1 MCSEI
6 FISKDSLSNHDENH
20 EESVHTKNVSL
31 LEEFTCKLCSEVFI
45 FKDSLLNHEKSVHTE
60 NIPLLEEFT
69 CKLCSEV
76 FITKDILLNHEQFV
90 HTDDLTE
97 SNFDE
102 IQKEVDLKVKKT
114 LELAEASPQIPKCK
128 SEKV

>member
-1 MCSEI
+1 MHFAI
-6 FISKDSLSNHDENH
+6 FICIHPPFGVLSAGQYDLP
-20 EESVHTKNVSL
+20 KC
-31 LEEFTCKLCSEVFI
+31 LEDFTCELCSDAFI
-45 FKDSLLNHEKSVHTE
+45 SKDSLLNHEKSVHIE

-97 SNFDE
+97 SNCDE
-102 IQKEVDLKVKKT
+102 IQKEVDLNSYKEET
-114 LELAEASPQIPKCK
+114 LFMPVLQ
-128 SEKV
+128 

>member
-1 MCSEI
+1 MLNRSLRKTFHCLKILSANCV
-6 FISKDSLSNHDENH
+6 SKYCLLNH
-20 EESVHTKNVSL
+20 EESVHTENV
-31 LEEFTCKLCSEVFI
+31 
-45 FKDSLLNHEKSVHTE
+45 
-60 NIPLLEEFT
+60 PLLEDFT

-97 SNFDE
+97 SNCDE

-114 LELAEASPQIPKCK
+114 LELAEASPQI
-128 SEKV
+128 SVKVKKFECNICLTKFRSKDNQQLHM